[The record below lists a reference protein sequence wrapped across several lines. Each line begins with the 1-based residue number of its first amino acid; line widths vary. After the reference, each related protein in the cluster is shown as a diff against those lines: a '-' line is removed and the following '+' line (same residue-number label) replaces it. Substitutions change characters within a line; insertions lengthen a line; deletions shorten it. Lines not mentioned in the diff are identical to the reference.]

1 MPYET
6 YTNDS
11 DAQLAAQIDRFK
23 LGPGVARSGASYEDD
38 SYAASEAAMDSMGND
53 YKNVAALMQARAS
66 LGAAS
71 MGTRKS
77 ISEDVM
83 SKQASDDFDSY
94 SSMMTEG
101 FTGDPVKDA
110 ALRQQASLR
119 FGDNE
124 RAMRHL
130 SSMAKSDSDQILAR
144 GFKAQNRAMDEDD
157 ANWESDVE
165 MRRRQRGLILGKM
178 DMEEKQ
184 LILLNDSTDENLYGF
199 VQDQAGGLIPRS
211 PELAKKILKVAHRL
225 DSAKDFRTARELGSV
240 TSNFSRSSLL
250 EEAYRSDITA
260 MSPHISRINGLIGMD
275 ISSAKTPEEY
285 DKMLALTKSKASALP
300 EKDQRN
306 IQEALKI
313 HSELM
318 SSQLLR
324 VKLQEDFES
333 HMDKAPNDM
342 ASPEAQEWKAGLAV
356 LKAEA
361 KYIGGV
367 VNKKQEELTQ
377 RQSLEDRAY
386 ETRKRSLDILDKTQD
401 LKFDAEDQTLQ
412 RMKQEWEMEK
422 VPRSEQ
428 FKILMAASKGKNTPA
443 EVEKILN
450 MLQDKWADN
459 QASQTNPGSLYPKK

>member
-1 MPYET
+1 MPYQT

-11 DAQLAAQIDRFK
+11 DAQFAAELDKFK
-23 LGPGVARSGASYEDD
+23 LGPGIRPGSTAKS
-38 SYAASEAAMDSMGND
+38 ASEAAMDSMGNN

-66 LGAAS
+66 LDAS
-71 MGTRKS
+71 SMATRKS

-83 SKQASDDFDSY
+83 NKQASDDFDSY

-124 RAMRHL
+124 QAMRHL

-165 MRRRQRGLILGKM
+165 MRRRQRGLTLGKM

-184 LILLNDSTDENLYGF
+184 LILLNDLTDENLYGF
-199 VQDQAGGLIPRS
+199 VQEQAGGLIERA
-211 PELAKKILKVAHRL
+211 PELASKIAKVGYLL

-240 TSNFSRSSLL
+240 SSNFSRSSLL
-250 EEAYRSDITA
+250 EEAYRSEITA
-260 MSPHISRINGLIGMD
+260 MSPHISRINALIGMD

-285 DKMLALTKSKASALP
+285 DEMLALTKSKISALP

-306 IQEALKI
+306 AQEALDI
-313 HSELM
+313 HSNLM
-318 SSQLLR
+318 GSQLRR
-324 VKLQEDFES
+324 VKLQADFEA
-333 HMDKAPNDM
+333 HMDKAPANM
-342 ASPEAQEWKAGLAV
+342 ASPEAQEWKAGFPALNA
-356 LKAEA
+356 AA
-361 KYIGGV
+361 KYIGGIV
-367 VNKKQEELTQ
+367 RKKQEELTQ

-386 ETRKRSLDILDKTQD
+386 ETRKRSLEILEKTQD

-428 FKILMAASKGKNTPA
+428 FKILMAATKGKNTPA
-443 EVEKILN
+443 EVERILD

-459 QASQTNPGSLYPKK
+459 QVSQTNFGSLYPKK

>member
-1 MPYET
+1 MPYQT

-11 DAQLAAQIDRFK
+11 DAQFAAELDKFK
-23 LGPGVARSGASYEDD
+23 LGPGIRPGSTAKS
-38 SYAASEAAMDSMGND
+38 ASEAAMDSMGND
-53 YKNVAALMQARAS
+53 YKNVADLMQARAT

-83 SKQASDDFDSY
+83 NKQASDDFDSY

-124 RAMRHL
+124 QAMRHL
-130 SSMAKSDSDQILAR
+130 SSMAKSDQDQILAR

-165 MRRRQRGLILGKM
+165 MRRQQRGLNLGKM
-178 DMEEKQ
+178 EMEKKQ
-184 LILLNDSTDENLYGF
+184 LILLNDSTDEELYGF
-199 VQDQAGGLIPRS
+199 VQDQAGGLIPRA
-211 PELAKKILKVAHRL
+211 PELAKKILKVGYRL

-250 EEAYRSDITA
+250 EEAYRSEITA
-260 MSPHISRINGLIGMD
+260 MSPHISRINTMIGMD
-275 ISSAKTPEEY
+275 ISSAKTPDEY
-285 DKMLALTKSKASALP
+285 DKMLALTKSKISTLP
-300 EKDQRN
+300 EKDQKN
-306 IQEALKI
+306 AQEALDI
-313 HSELM
+313 HSNLM
-318 SSQLLR
+318 SSQFLR

-333 HMDKAPNDM
+333 HMDKAPDDM
-342 ASPEAQEWKAGLAV
+342 ASPEAQEWKAGLAI
-356 LKAEA
+356 LKAEG
-361 KYIGGV
+361 KYIGGII
-367 VNKKQEELTQ
+367 NKKQEELTQ

-443 EVEKILN
+443 EVERILD

-459 QASQTNPGSLYPKK
+459 QASQTNFGSLYPKK